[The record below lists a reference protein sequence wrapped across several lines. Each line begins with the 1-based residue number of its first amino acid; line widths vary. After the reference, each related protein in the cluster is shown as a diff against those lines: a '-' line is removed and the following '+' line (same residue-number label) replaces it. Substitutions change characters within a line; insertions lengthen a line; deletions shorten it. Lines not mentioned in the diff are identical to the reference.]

1 METIVFATSIVTE
14 NSYQHKPNA
23 VLCKTQHMMKPDH
36 ATNPTRLVCELC
48 GYFFEVK
55 GYNGE
60 VGWVGWNSGDWEKA
74 T

>member
-1 METIVFATSIVTE
+1 METIV
-14 NSYQHKPNA
+14 
-23 VLCKTQHMMKPDH
+23 
-36 ATNPTRLVCELC
+36 LVCELC
-48 GYFFEVK
+48 GYFFEVFEVK

>member
-1 METIVFATSIVTE
+1 METIV
-14 NSYQHKPNA
+14 
-23 VLCKTQHMMKPDH
+23 
-36 ATNPTRLVCELC
+36 LVCELC